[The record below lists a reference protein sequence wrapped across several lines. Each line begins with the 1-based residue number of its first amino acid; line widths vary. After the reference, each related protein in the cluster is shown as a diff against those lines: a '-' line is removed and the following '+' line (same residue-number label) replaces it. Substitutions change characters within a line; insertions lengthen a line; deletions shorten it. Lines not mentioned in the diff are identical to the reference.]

1 MSNFPTPCLHFS
13 RRKNIFE
20 NMEESKLDLNVKIKQ
35 EKPSPERKIDDNE
48 DELDKIL
55 NSKIFSET
63 DEKKELEPA
72 K

>member
-1 MSNFPTPCLHFS
+1 
-13 RRKNIFE
+13 
-20 NMEESKLDLNVKIKQ
+20 MEGTTETELNVKIKQ
-35 EKPSPERKIDDNE
+35 EKLSPAREQPADNE

-63 DEKKELEPA
+63 DEKKDLEPA

>member
-1 MSNFPTPCLHFS
+1 
-13 RRKNIFE
+13 
-20 NMEESKLDLNVKIKQ
+20 MEEPQIDLGIKIKQ
-35 EKPSPERKIDDNE
+35 EKLSPERKSEDNE

-63 DEKKELEPA
+63 DEKKDLEPA